1 MSMEEVH
8 KIKGYTVILIPSKSK
23 NTFIQSYIQ
32 TGNIDENKKNAGIS
46 HLMEHI
52 FADSWKTCRGPCSEY
67 WKEIGTISNAYTS
80 NSFVGYWIMGL
91 KEQAERMTK
100 YVIAQSTC
108 TYIKFDI
115 MKKERRA
122 VREEYL
128 KE

>member
-1 MSMEEVH
+1 M
-8 KIKGYTVILIPSKSK
+8 ILIPSKSK

-91 KEQAERMTK
+91 KAQAEKMTK
-100 YVIAQSTC
+100 YVIEKSKYEARKYECDKRDKNYVAEIHFFC
-108 TYIKFDI
+108 TTHS
-115 MKKERRA
+115 
-122 VREEYL
+122 
-128 KE
+128 